1 MFVQLLK
8 YILLNSNVKE
18 KQNKIMK
25 EKKRKKNKL
34 RLWKEKKTYL
44 VVYGTNLAKVCSIS

>member
-1 MFVQLLK
+1 MAQIKQKFVQLLK

-25 EKKRKKNKL
+25 EKKNKL
-34 RLWKEKKTYL
+34 RVWKEKKR
-44 VVYGTNLAKVCSIS
+44 I

>member
-34 RLWKEKKTYL
+34 RLWKKKKTYL
-44 VVYGTNLAKVCSIS
+44 VVYGTNLAKV

>member
-34 RLWKEKKTYL
+34 RLWKKK
-44 VVYGTNLAKVCSIS
+44 KRI